1 VLEIL
6 ERNCSSVFL
15 PLPKPD
21 VLKSHVEKK
30 KVTGIAGRDYLSPHD
45 YVAPCLAI
53 CAVYDE
59 SVLPFRLP
67 CARLLLPVCEGKW
80 YV

>member
-1 VLEIL
+1 MACSWVVLHTTLTTSRRSYKKWAVLEIL

-15 PLPKPD
+15 PLPKTD

-45 YVAPCLAI
+45 
-53 CAVYDE
+53 
-59 SVLPFRLP
+59 
-67 CARLLLPVCEGKW
+67 
-80 YV
+80 